1 MSVFDRFADSP
12 DGIRIE
18 GQEITISFVR
28 LGNGTARISWNI
40 PAPRAGCDSNT
51 QSYDGFVVTVSDK
64 PANYISTSPKDGTY
78 YSADP
83 TFDQDAHAADV
94 IDGARVVGAFY
105 HDKKTTSL
113 IVTDVLEK
121 TPYYVSGY
129 AVDGVGRYHREGVH
143 AYSLPTG
150 PSKTVETTQ
159 AYQDVYLDSINPVRA
174 SDQTNL
180 SVTQTYTLQLLNNC
194 KRINLSIL
202 GSAAQTYTALVAELN
217 RLLAIEQDA
226 YIGAVAPDAGTYY
239 YDDNNRKLFFWDG
252 ITNTAVSF
260 LNQSADPTSLPIPT
274 YWLDAGVLKVYL
286 GASGWEV
293 EQNIINSTTPPNMV
307 TCGTVWFDGVTV
319 RRFDGVFWKEFTTV
333 ISERD
338 PQLSPELP
346 CNSYWYDFNNQLFYA
361 WDYGQKRWLES
372 LVITGEI
379 DPNTFS
385 TGDFWFNET
394 ESKMY
399 GFVAG
404 TWNRITTSI
413 TYAKPTA
420 TGNHPNG
427 SMVVAGLYWYTPDGR
442 FLQRNVDN
450 TGWDDVPYVSYPT
463 DPSIRASGDVWW
475 DTSSGVNTVFVWD
488 SLNQQ
493 WVAAEQFFN
502 TGSDPSL
509 PPSLRGDVAWFNPL
523 TKQVKIISNVDC
535 SIVATIFSSI
545 DPTNIPNNY
554 IWFDGKTYRTWNTTT
569 QSWTNLAI
577 LNSIADPAVVI
588 DGTLW
593 FNSTNQT
600 LYVWNNLA
608 NSWNAISYSIIPVA
622 PTVGQLWYNITTS
635 ELLEWNGSAWV
646 PGSPNIFATFNQRTC
661 LEDREYIRIA
671 TREKGCSEK
680 LIVEATSDSV
690 FSSLQVGIIYGEP
703 IWGDTSVNGIPMTSM
718 IGVGTDGT
726 PDERRQLHSEIRA
739 HFGDP
744 VVKVELTKEQI
755 DEAIDTAVRLIR
767 KFSGYGYQKGM
778 FFLDVV
784 PNQQRYVLKNQCVGF
799 HKIVNVLNVIR
810 SRMGAFRTAY
820 AHNDTFAFS
829 ALQQLYT
836 LGTFDILT
844 FHLTSAYIE
853 ELETLFAARIMY
865 QWNEH
870 SRQLTLRQAIRTNE
884 RLLLEVILERPEQ
897 ELLVDR
903 ETSNWIKSYAIARC
917 KAMLAQIRGKYST
930 LPGPS
935 GNTAFNAAELQTQS
949 ENEITSLME
958 QLHDESMQNLPEIG
972 MKAHFVIG

>member
-18 GQEITISFVR
+18 GQEITITFVR

-40 PAPRAGCDSNT
+40 PAPRAGCDANT
-51 QSYDGFVVTVSDK
+51 QSYDGFVITVSDK
-64 PANYISTSPKDGTY
+64 PANFITTSPKDGKY
-78 YSADP
+78 YTADP
-83 TFDQDAHAADV
+83 TFDKDAHAADV

-105 HDKKTTSL
+105 HDKTTTSI
-113 IVTDVLEK
+113 IVSDVLDK
-121 TPYYVSGY
+121 TAYYVSGY
-129 AVDGVGRYHREGVH
+129 AVDSVARYHREGVH

-150 PSKTVETTQ
+150 PSKEVDTSP
-159 AYQDVYLDSINPVRA
+159 AYQDVYLDSINPIRA
-174 SDQTNL
+174 SDATNL
-180 SVTQTYTLQLLNNC
+180 SPTQTYTLQILNNC
-194 KRINLSIL
+194 RRLNLSIL

-217 RLLAIEQDA
+217 RQFAVQQDA
-226 YIGAVAPDAGTYY
+226 HIGAVAPDANTYY
-239 YDDNNRKLFFWDG
+239 YDENNRKLYFWDG
-252 ITNTAVSF
+252 LTNAVVPF
-260 LNQSADPTSLPIPT
+260 LNQAYDPTQLDIPT
-274 YWLDAGVLKVYL
+274 YWLDNGTLKVYV
-286 GASGWEV
+286 GADGWEI
-293 EQNIINSTTPPNMV
+293 ETNIINSTTPPNMLN
-307 TCGTVWFDGVTV
+307 CGTVWFDGTTV
-319 RRFDGVFWKEFTTV
+319 RRYDGVFWKEFTTI

-338 PQLSPELP
+338 PQLGIDIP
-346 CNSYWYDFNNQLFYA
+346 CNSYWYDFNNQLFFS
-361 WDYGQKRWLES
+361 WDNPQQRWVES
-372 LVITGEI
+372 LVIVGEK
-379 DPNTFS
+379 DPNTYT

-394 ESKMY
+394 DSKMY
-399 GFVAG
+399 GFVG
-404 TWNRITTSI
+404 GEWNKISTGI
-413 TYAKPTA
+413 TYAKPTS

-427 SMVVAGLYWYTPDGR
+427 NMVVAGLYWYTPDGR

-450 TGWDDVPYVSYPT
+450 DGWDELVYVSYPT
-463 DPSIRASGDVWW
+463 EPSIRKSGDAWW
-475 DTSSGVNTVFVWD
+475 NTTAGVNTVFVWD
-488 SLNQQ
+488 SYNDQ
-493 WVAAEQFFN
+493 WVNAEAFYN
-502 TGSDPSL
+502 TGTDPSL
-509 PPSLRGDVAWFNPL
+509 PPVLTDDIAWYNPT
-523 TKQVKIISNVDC
+523 TKKVKIVSSVDC
-535 SIVATIFSSI
+535 SVTSTIFSAV
-545 DPTNIPNNY
+545 DLTNIPNNY
-554 IWFDGKTYRTWNTTT
+554 IWYDGKTYRRWSAST
-569 QSWTNLAI
+569 QSWSNLPVLLSAQ
-577 LNSIADPAVVI
+577 DPAQVNE
-588 DGTLW
+588 GTLW
-593 FNSTNQT
+593 FNTVNQT
-600 LYVWNNLA
+600 LYTWNSVAGVWNPV
-608 NSWNAISYSIIPVA
+608 SYSIIPVA
-622 PTVGQLWYNITTS
+622 PVVGQLWFNTTNNQ
-635 ELLEWNGSAWV
+635 LLEWNGSAWV
-646 PGSPNIFATFNQRTC
+646 PGTPSIFATFNQRTC

-680 LIVEATSDSV
+680 LIIEATADSI

-829 ALQQLYT
+829 ALQQMYT

-844 FHLTSAYIE
+844 FHLSASYIE

-958 QLHDESMQNLPEIG
+958 QLHDESMQNLPEMG